1 MSGVKYLKYSLVVS
15 DHQISET
22 KKKILRISI
31 LVFTKN
37 NLVLVLVFKF
47 GLKIY
52 HVTHSG
58 KVNTKHLE
66 VSEL

>member
-1 MSGVKYLKYSLVVS
+1 MTIKSAKL
-15 DHQISET
+15 
-22 KKKILRISI
+22 KKKILKISI

-37 NLVLVLVFKF
+37 NLVLVLVLKF
-47 GLKIY
+47 GLKMY

-58 KVNTKHLE
+58 KVNTKHPE